1 MGFRDPKKLFKDEF
15 LRQIEFGLNGLYRC
29 MENLQQTITPN
40 HSENK
45 SFKHYLNEE
54 KILQQCFENN
64 IQRFEQFL
72 EENITYEINSFKAG
86 FIGGSSLHGYLGH
99 HFYIVIKI
107 EKSEFLFEFTQAP
120 ADTGEKPDQQELRTV
135 KGRKIIEML
144 ALHNKLQETM
154 PCTVGHV
161 LKSMKPGDNDCQT
174 FINKVLLGTNQP
186 ATTLSRYNDMNSV
199 GSMIG
204 FFIKNSVLSPRFF

>member
-1 MGFRDPKKLFKDEF
+1 MKKITTLPGGPKELFKDEF

-45 SFKHYLNEE
+45 SFKHYLDKEKEKEKEKE
-54 KILQQCFENN
+54 KILKHCFENN
-64 IQRFEQFL
+64 IQKFEQLL

-86 FIGGSSLHGYLGH
+86 FIGGSSLHGYLGP

-107 EKSEFLFEFTQAP
+107 EKSEFLIEFTQAP
-120 ADTGEKPDQQELRTV
+120 ADTGEQPDQQELRTL
-135 KGRKIIEML
+135 KRRKIIEML

-154 PCTVGHV
+154 PCTVTVDLV

-174 FINKVLLGTNQP
+174 FINNVLVGQTNQP
-186 ATTLSRYNDMNSV
+186 PL
-199 GSMIG
+199 
-204 FFIKNSVLSPRFF
+204 